1 MFSRNFDKLF
11 NELWSSDPF
20 FNGDNWERK
29 NYKSEDGSISFTYI
43 TNKRGDLNKQDEISL
58 LKQKLDIAVDEQN
71 FEEAVELRDK
81 IKNLE
86 KNKEELTKLNKEL
99 RINLIKNH
107 FPYISIALDNPKML
121 LNYNLE

>member
-1 MFSRNFDKLF
+1 MFSRNFEKLF
-11 NELWSSDPF
+11 NELWSSDPL

-29 NYKSEDGSISFTYI
+29 NYKSEDGSISFTYV
-43 TNKRGDLNKQDEISL
+43 TNKRGGLNKQDEISL

-71 FEEAVELRDK
+71 FEVAVELRDK

-99 RINLIKNH
+99 NECVKKQDFENAIK
-107 FPYISIALDNPKML
+107 LRDNIRSLK
-121 LNYNLE
+121 

>member
-1 MFSRNFDKLF
+1 MFSRNFEKLF

-29 NYKSEDGSISFTYI
+29 NYKSEDGSISFTYV
-43 TNKRGDLNKQDEISL
+43 TNKRGGLNKQDEISL
-58 LKQKLDIAVDEQN
+58 LKQKLNIAVDEQN

-86 KNKEELTKLNKEL
+86 KNKEELIKLNEEL
-99 RINLIKNH
+99 NECVKKQDFENAIKLRDK
-107 FPYISIALDNPKML
+107 IRSLK
-121 LNYNLE
+121 